1 MPPKLAGYSSW
12 LSCLAMLNMLAVYAS
27 WISRLDMWALGLVGY
42 PGFNLAMLGKLAI

>member
-42 PGFNLAMLGKLAI
+42 PVFNLAMLGKLAI